1 MGYYDLYGYYGVEIY
16 DAQKMLEDVIKITFK
31 EKESLYYG
39 GIYLLSGDKRHE
51 HFLLKE
57 NYDVLDGVVDEVQGK
72 IIRSSLFVLNNSHFM
87 FKN

>member
-16 DAQKMLEDVIKITFK
+16 DAKKMLEDLIKITFK

-51 HFLLKE
+51 HFLLNK
-57 NYDVLDGVVDEVQGK
+57 L
-72 IIRSSLFVLNNSHFM
+72 
-87 FKN
+87 